1 MPEKTHL
8 PNPQTLKIFISTGEV
23 SGDLQGGLLIEALF
37 SHAKQTGIELEIVGL
52 GGERMANAGCHLLR
66 DTTAIGSVGLLESIP
81 FILPTLEVQKK
92 AKKYLQENPPDVV
105 VLIDYMGPNIALG
118 EYVKGNLPGVPVV
131 FYIAPQ
137 LWVWAPFPSQTR
149 QIVKISDLILAVFP
163 QEASYYKEK
172 GANVCWVGHPLIDR
186 LGQFPT
192 RQEARKVLGIEE
204 GELAVALLPASR
216 QQEVKYLWPVIL
228 EAARLLQERVPGVSF
243 WVPLSL
249 EKYRGAI
256 EEGIRACGLRAK
268 VVAGRSWEVLAAAD
282 LAISKSGT
290 VNLEIA
296 LLKVPMVVVY
306 RVSGLTYGVARRL
319 FKFKIPFMSPVNLV
333 GMKSVVPELLQEE
346 ATPEA
351 IVDEALRLLPGGE
364 GYEEVLGGYE
374 EMRELLGPVGVCER
388 AAVEVLGLVVRG

>member
-8 PNPQTLKIFISTGEV
+8 PNPQTLKIFVSTGEV
-23 SGDLQGGLLIEALF
+23 SGDLQGALLIEALF
-37 SHAKQTGIELEIVGL
+37 NHAKARGIELEIVGL
-52 GGERMANAGCHLLR
+52 GGEKMANVGCRLLA

-92 AKKYLQENPPDVV
+92 AKKYLKENPPDVV
-105 VLIDYMGPNIALG
+105 ILIDYMGPNIALG

-131 FYIAPQ
+131 YYIAPQ
-137 LWVWAPFPSQTR
+137 LWVWSPFPAQTR

-163 QEASYYKEK
+163 REASYFDEQ
-172 GANVCWVGHPLIDR
+172 GAKVCWVGHPLVDR
-186 LGQFPT
+186 LRQFKS
-192 RQEARKVLGIEE
+192 RQAARAALGIEE
-204 GELAVALLPASR
+204 GELVVALLPASR

-228 EAARLLQERVPGVSF
+228 EAARLLQERVAGVSF
-243 WVPLSL
+243 WIPLSL
-249 EKYRGAI
+249 EKYRKAI
-256 EEGIRACGLRAK
+256 EEGVSQCGLRAK
-268 VVAGRSWEVLAAAD
+268 VVVGRSQEVLAAAD

-306 RVSGLTYGVARRL
+306 RVSGLTYWVARRL
-319 FKFKIPFMSPVNLV
+319 FKFKIPFMSAVNLV

-346 ATPEA
+346 ATAEA

-364 GYEEVLGGYE
+364 GYEEVLRGYE

-388 AAVEVLGLVVRG
+388 AASEVLRLVLR

>member
-1 MPEKTHL
+1 MTNHPSF
-8 PNPQTLKIFISTGEV
+8 NVFISTGEV
-23 SGDLQGGLLIEALF
+23 SGDLQGSLLINALF
-37 SHAKQTGIELEIVGL
+37 SYAKKLGIELEIAGL
-52 GGERMANAGCHLLR
+52 GGEKMAKAGCRLVG

-92 AKKYLQENPPDVV
+92 AKKYLKENAPDVV

-118 EYVKGNLPGVPVV
+118 EYVKSHLPGVPVV

-163 QEASYYKEK
+163 QEASYYEEK

-186 LGQFPT
+186 LGEFPT

-228 EAARLLQERVPGVSF
+228 EAARLLQERVSGVSF
-243 WVPLSL
+243 WIPLSL

-256 EEGIRACGLRAK
+256 EDGIRACGLRAK
-268 VVAGRSWEVLAAAD
+268 VVAGRSQDVLAAAD

-306 RVSGLTYGVARRL
+306 RVSGLTYWVARRL

-333 GMKSVVPELLQEE
+333 EMRPVVPELLQEE
-346 ATPEA
+346 ATPQA

-364 GYEEVLGGYE
+364 GLEEVLAGYE
-374 EMRELLGPVGVCER
+374 EMREGLGPVGVCER
-388 AAVEVLGLVVRG
+388 AASEILGLVVR

>member
-1 MPEKTHL
+1 MTNHPSF
-8 PNPQTLKIFISTGEV
+8 NVFISTGEV
-23 SGDLQGGLLIEALF
+23 SGDLQGSLLINALF
-37 SHAKQTGIELEIVGL
+37 SYAKKLGIELEIAGL
-52 GGERMANAGCHLLR
+52 GGEKMAKAGCRLVG

-92 AKKYLQENPPDVV
+92 AKKYLKENAPDVV

-118 EYVKGNLPGVPVV
+118 EYVKSHLPGVPVV

-163 QEASYYKEK
+163 QEASYYEEK

-186 LGQFPT
+186 LGEFPT

-228 EAARLLQERVPGVSF
+228 EAARLLQERVSGVSF
-243 WVPLSL
+243 WIPLSL

-256 EEGIRACGLRAK
+256 EEGIRAYGLRAK
-268 VVAGRSWEVLAAAD
+268 VVAGRSQDVLAAAD

-306 RVSGLTYGVARRL
+306 RVSGLTYWVARRL

-346 ATPEA
+346 ATPQA

-364 GYEEVLGGYE
+364 GLEEVLAGYE
-374 EMRELLGPVGVCER
+374 EMREGLGPVGVCER
-388 AAVEVLGLVVRG
+388 AASEILGLVVR